1 MVRVCNGELLGAETA
16 LQFARVERAVVV
28 AFKPVK
34 YLGRSGLC
42 FG

>member
-1 MVRVCNGELLGAETA
+1 MVRVCNRELLGAETA
-16 LQFARVERAVVV
+16 LQFAHVERAVVV

-34 YLGRSGLC
+34 YRSRSGLC